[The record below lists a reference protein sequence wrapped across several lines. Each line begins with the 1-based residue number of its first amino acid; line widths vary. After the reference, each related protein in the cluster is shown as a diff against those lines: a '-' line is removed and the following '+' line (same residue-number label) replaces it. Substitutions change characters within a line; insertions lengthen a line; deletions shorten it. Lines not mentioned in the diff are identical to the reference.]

1 MNQEIPKPLRSAL
14 ARQVAGDVHPSPD
27 VLTSFMERTL
37 APVESEGV
45 THHLAQCAECREI
58 VFLASEAAADEVR
71 DERQLVAARAASRV
85 VPMPAYVA
93 TSRPVPALASTSRPR
108 WTSRMRW
115 ALSIAAAAL
124 LVSGGLVLQF
134 SRAGSGHS
142 ATSLTVASNHPAPTS
157 PEAQQTATAPESLEA
172 SVKPAVPEAL
182 TRAAPHGTAAAH
194 AGSVSSA
201 TAVAR
206 NDTDEFQAAPATGVA
221 PRATGPQATPGAV
234 GGVGNPLVPEVRPQ
248 SSFAESEAAQAVQRA
263 APLAFGK
270 TQAGMHSVSAARP
283 QWRIGPEGHLE
294 RSMAA
299 GQWTRVLDEQP
310 TTFHAVAVMGNDV
323 WAGGNGGAL
332 YHSSDGGEHWSKV
345 PLAANSNV
353 ETGAI
358 VSIRF
363 DDPQHGVVASDRGTR
378 WATADGGVT
387 WMTY

>member
-1 MNQEIPKPLRSAL
+1 MNQEIPKPLRNAL
-14 ARQVAGDVHPSPD
+14 ARQAVGDVHPSPD
-27 VLTSFMERTL
+27 VLTAFMERTL
-37 APVESEGV
+37 PPVESEVV

-58 VFLASEAAADEVR
+58 VFLASEAAEDDVR
-71 DERQLVAARAASRV
+71 VERELVAAAAFSRV
-85 VPMPAYVA
+85 APMPVYTT
-93 TSRPVPALASTSRPR
+93 TSRPAPAWVEPSRPR
-108 WTSRMRW
+108 WTTRMRW
-115 ALSIAAAAL
+115 ALSVAAAAL
-124 LVSGGLVLQF
+124 LVSGGPVLQF

-142 ATSLTVASNHPAPTS
+142 ATPLTVASNRPALAS
-157 PEAQQTATAPESLEA
+157 PEARQNATAQESQEA
-172 SVKPAVPEAL
+172 AAKPRAPEAL
-182 TRAAPHGTAAAH
+182 AKAAPHGTAAAH

-206 NDTDEFQAAPATGVA
+206 NDTDEFPAAPATGVA

-234 GGVGNPLVPEVRPQ
+234 GGMGNALVPEVRPQ
-248 SSFAESEAAQAVQRA
+248 RSFAESEAAQAVQQA

-270 TQAGMHSVSAARP
+270 TQAEMHSVSAARP

-332 YHSSDGGEHWSKV
+332 FHSSDGGEHWSEV
-345 PLAANSNV
+345 SLAANSNV

-363 DDPQHGVVASDRGTR
+363 DDPQHGVVACDSGTR

-387 WMTY
+387 WMTH

>member
-1 MNQEIPKPLRSAL
+1 MNQEIPKPLRNAL
-14 ARQVAGDVHPSPD
+14 ARQAVGDVHPSPD
-27 VLTSFMERTL
+27 VLTSFLERAL
-37 APVESEGV
+37 APVESEVV

-58 VFLASEAAADEVR
+58 VFLASEAAEDDVR
-71 DERQLVAARAASRV
+71 VERELVAAAAPSRLAA
-85 VPMPAYVA
+85 MPVYAA
-93 TSRPVPALASTSRPR
+93 TSRPATVLADTSRPR

-142 ATSLTVASNHPAPTS
+142 AAPLTVASNRPALAS
-157 PEAQQTATAPESLEA
+157 PEARQNATAQESQEA
-172 SVKPAVPEAL
+172 AAKPRAPEAL
-182 TRAAPHGTAAAH
+182 AKAAPHGTATAH

-206 NDTDEFQAAPATGVA
+206 NDTDEFPAAPATGVA

-234 GGVGNPLVPEVRPQ
+234 GGVGNALVSGVRPQ

-332 YHSSDGGEHWSKV
+332 FHSSDGGEHWSKV
-345 PLAANSNV
+345 SLAANSNV

-363 DDPQHGVVASDRGTR
+363 DDPQHGIVACDSGTR

-387 WMTY
+387 WITH

>member
-1 MNQEIPKPLRSAL
+1 MNQEIPKPLRNAL
-14 ARQVAGDVHPSPD
+14 ARQAVGEVHPSPD
-27 VLTSFMERTL
+27 VLTSFLECTL
-37 APVESEGV
+37 PPVESEVV

-58 VFLASEAAADEVR
+58 VFLASDAAEDEVR
-71 DERQLVAARAASRV
+71 ERELAAATAASRV
-85 VPMPAYVA
+85 ASMPAYVA
-93 TSRPVPALASTSRPR
+93 TSRPAAALAQTSHPR
-108 WTSRMRW
+108 WTIRMRW

-142 ATSLTVASNHPAPTS
+142 ATPLTVASNRPALAS
-157 PEAQQTATAPESLEA
+157 PEARQNATAQESQEA
-172 SVKPAVPEAL
+172 AAKPRAPEAL
-182 TRAAPHGTAAAH
+182 AKAAPHGTAAAH
-194 AGSVSSA
+194 AGTVPPP

-206 NDTDEFQAAPATGVA
+206 NATDEFPTAPATGVA
-221 PRATGPQATPGAV
+221 SRATGPQATPGAV
-234 GGVGNPLVPEVRPQ
+234 GGVGNALVPEVHLQ
-248 SSFAESEAAQAVQRA
+248 SSFAESEAAQVQLQPG
-263 APLAFGK
+263 APVMFGK
-270 TQAGMHSVSAARP
+270 ARVGIHALSGSRP
-283 QWRIGPEGHLE
+283 QWRIGPDGHLE

-332 YHSSDGGEHWSKV
+332 FHSSDGGEHWSEV
-345 PLAANSNV
+345 SLAANSNV

-363 DDPQHGVVASDRGTR
+363 DDPQHGVVACDSGTR

-387 WMTY
+387 WMTH

>member
-1 MNQEIPKPLRSAL
+1 M
-14 ARQVAGDVHPSPD
+14 
-27 VLTSFMERTL
+27 
-37 APVESEGV
+37 
-45 THHLAQCAECREI
+45 
-58 VFLASEAAADEVR
+58 
-71 DERQLVAARAASRV
+71 
-85 VPMPAYVA
+85 
-93 TSRPVPALASTSRPR
+93 
-108 WTSRMRW
+108 
-115 ALSIAAAAL
+115 
-124 LVSGGLVLQF
+124 
-134 SRAGSGHS
+134 
-142 ATSLTVASNHPAPTS
+142 
-157 PEAQQTATAPESLEA
+157 
-172 SVKPAVPEAL
+172 
-182 TRAAPHGTAAAH
+182 
-194 AGSVSSA
+194 
-201 TAVAR
+201 
-206 NDTDEFQAAPATGVA
+206 
-221 PRATGPQATPGAV
+221 
-234 GGVGNPLVPEVRPQ
+234 GNALVPEVRPQ

>member
-1 MNQEIPKPLRSAL
+1 MNQEIPKPLRNAL
-14 ARQVAGDVHPSPD
+14 ARQAVGEVHPSPD
-27 VLTSFMERTL
+27 VLTSFLECTL
-37 APVESEGV
+37 PPVESEVV

-58 VFLASEAAADEVR
+58 VFLASDAAEDEVR
-71 DERQLVAARAASRV
+71 VERELVAAAAASRV
-85 VPMPAYVA
+85 APMPVYTA
-93 TSRPVPALASTSRPR
+93 TSRPAAAWAEPSRPR

-115 ALSIAAAAL
+115 ALSVAAAAL

-142 ATSLTVASNHPAPTS
+142 AAPLTVASNRPALAS
-157 PEAQQTATAPESLEA
+157 PEAQQNATAQESQEA
-172 SVKPAVPEAL
+172 AATPRAPEAL
-182 TRAAPHGTAAAH
+182 ARAAPHRAM
-194 AGSVSSA
+194 
-201 TAVAR
+201 
-206 NDTDEFQAAPATGVA
+206 AAPAKKGPAQTTGARNAADQFPPA
-221 PRATGPQATPGAV
+221 PAVQPSPQTTPSQATAGAV
-234 GGVGNPLVPEVRPQ
+234 GDMNSAMVPEVRPQ
-248 SSFAESEAAQAVQRA
+248 STFAESEAAQAVQRA

-332 YHSSDGGEHWSKV
+332 FHSSDGGEHWSKV
-345 PLAANSNV
+345 SLAADSNV

-363 DDPQHGVVASDRGTR
+363 DDPQHGIVACDSGTR

-387 WMTY
+387 WTTQ